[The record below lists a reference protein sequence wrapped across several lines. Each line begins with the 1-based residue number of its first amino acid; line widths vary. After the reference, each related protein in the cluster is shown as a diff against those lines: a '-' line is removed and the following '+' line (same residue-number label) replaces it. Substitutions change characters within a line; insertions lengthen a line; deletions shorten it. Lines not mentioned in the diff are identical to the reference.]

1 MDAWNLTAEM
11 AIEKRQVVEN
21 AVAKESNR
29 LLNFIRSR
37 VSNQDDA
44 EDILQDVFI
53 QLWQGY
59 QTIESIEKVTA
70 WMFPV

>member
-1 MDAWNLTAEM
+1 MDALNITAEM
-11 AIEKRQVVEN
+11 AIEKRQVVEK

-53 QLWQGY
+53 QL
-59 QTIESIEKVTA
+59 
-70 WMFPV
+70 